1 MKILTAPLFALIA
14 LTLTACSTPNP
25 YGQPSTSYVD
35 SETNQS
41 LNVTYATVIDV
52 QAVTID
58 SEGNLVGKTAGGL
71 IGGIAGS
78 SIGGGR
84 GSAAA
89 AVAGAVMGGMIG
101 NKAEAMYNTANGV
114 QITVQ
119 TNTGRALSVIQ
130 EANINVIYSKGDSVK
145 VITAADGKT
154 RIIQ

>member
-1 MKILTAPLFALIA
+1 MRILTAPLFALIA
-14 LTLTACSTPNP
+14 LSLTACSTPNP
-25 YGQPSTSYVD
+25 YGQPSASYVD
-35 SETNQS
+35 SETNQA
-41 LNVTYATVIDV
+41 LKVTYATVIDV

-78 SIGGGR
+78 SIGGGK

-89 AVAGAVMGGMIG
+89 AVAGAVIGGMIG
-101 NKAEAMYNTANGV
+101 NKAEAMYSTDNGV

-119 TNTGRALSVIQ
+119 TSTGRTLSVIQ
-130 EANINVIYSKGDSVK
+130 EANINIMYSKGDSVK

-154 RIIQ
+154 HIIQ